1 MGVLPKQPRTL
12 GRVGGNSLFFSS
24 DQKHFNMLSVAE
36 ISNSE
41 KGVLKVLEIKLE
53 NQCNVCSH
61 QDAECTWGGGM
72 TRD

>member
-1 MGVLPKQPRTL
+1 MGVLPKQLRTL

-61 QDAECTWGGGM
+61 QDAECTWGGE
-72 TRD
+72 